1 MFFMALRRP
10 IWWSIVR
17 KCNSLFK
24 RLFRVRRALWT
35 AWRETCCWTCSITLC
50 CSKRMVSFLESS
62 NCSKFAEVALMKSS
76 FSRFIWEYP
85 FIRISPA
92 LFSTSRKRTRAC
104 SSWLVADSHS
114 SSEFRIV
121 VNIIFLRLSNILL
134 NESRLSIQKLNHFL
148 ISSQT
153 EHEPFNSFGFP
164 AQVFYGSTY
173 KSLFSPSLPFLFI
186 FRKNRINLSKT
197 EISEGLFRQKGF
209 LIIDKVVL
217 VCVPSSRYLSLFP
230 LFYFHSCLY
239 SFLNNLPSV

>member
-121 VNIIFLRLSNILL
+121 VNIISLRLSNILL

-164 AQVFYGSTY
+164 AQVFMGA
-173 KSLFSPSLPFLFI
+173 
-186 FRKNRINLSKT
+186 RINPFFHQACPFSSYYVKIGSIYQRPKSPKGSFAKKDFFLSTKLFLCVFLLRVT
-197 EISEGLFRQKGF
+197 FPSFPFFISIRVYSLLF
-209 LIIDKVVL
+209 LE
-217 VCVPSSRYLSLFP
+217 
-230 LFYFHSCLY
+230 
-239 SFLNNLPSV
+239 